1 MINVRKA
8 VKTFGGK
15 RALDGLDIN
24 VNKGSIYGLVGTNGA
39 GKTTVIKCITGIQK
53 PDSGHILLDGKS
65 VFENPEVKGRIGYVS
80 DEMYYMPG
88 STMEDMADYQEGI
101 YPGWSRER
109 YGELI
114 EEFGIDQKVRL
125 SAFSK
130 GMQKQASL
138 ILTLSVMPDWLI
150 LDELIDGLD
159 PVMRLKAW
167 KAIIDDVAERE
178 TTVLLSSHNL
188 REMEGYCD
196 HIGIISD
203 GRMVIERDLEDLK
216 TDVHKVQVAFPGGGE
231 CELDRL
237 NICKREQRGSVELM
251 IVKDSKEK
259 IEKIIG
265 AAQPVL
271 FDILPLTLEEI
282 FIYELGGNDDEI
294 KKIV

>member
-178 TTVLLSSHNL
+178 TTVLLASHNL

>member
-1 MINVRKA
+1 M
-8 VKTFGGK
+8 
-15 RALDGLDIN
+15 
-24 VNKGSIYGLVGTNGA
+24 
-39 GKTTVIKCITGIQK
+39 
-53 PDSGHILLDGKS
+53 
-65 VFENPEVKGRIGYVS
+65 S

-216 TDVHKVQVAFPGGGE
+216 TDVNKVQVAFPGGGE

>member
-53 PDSGHILLDGKS
+53 PDSGNILLDGKS

-259 IEKIIG
+259 IEKIIE

>member
-88 STMEDMADYQEGI
+88 STMKDMADYQEGI

>member
-114 EEFGIDQKVRL
+114 EEFGMDQKVRL

-216 TDVHKVQVAFPGGGE
+216 TDVHKVQVAFQGGAE